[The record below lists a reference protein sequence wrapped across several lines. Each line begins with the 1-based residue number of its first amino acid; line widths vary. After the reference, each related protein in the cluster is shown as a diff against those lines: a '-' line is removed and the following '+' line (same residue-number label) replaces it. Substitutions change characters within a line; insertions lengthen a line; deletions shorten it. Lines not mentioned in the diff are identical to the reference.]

1 MFLLKMSSEHLIP
14 GVFENNVNC
23 RIYYLHISA
32 AIVTVCLVLIVTTIT
47 MVTIQDVQQTMD
59 SMNEVISD
67 FNELMPDAR
76 FGIDM
81 LHALCTEKNFTK
93 AYPSIRDLCT
103 K

>member
-1 MFLLKMSSEHLIP
+1 MQYIFNMFLLKMSSEHLIP
-14 GVFENNVNC
+14 GVFENKVNC

-76 FGIDM
+76 FGIRYVTCFM
-81 LHALCTEKNFTK
+81 HGKEF
-93 AYPSIRDLCT
+93 Y
-103 K
+103 